1 MLGTHARRLHARV
14 CLCMLVCSL
23 TSLIL
28 FTICWRLLYMPNFTT
43 LQAAAM
49 PNNFYAHARRQER
62 QDARVHSG
70 STRLHFMAMRDAP
83 EICET
88 AGCVYSLFLA
98 DMTFEF
104 SLSMVVVRV

>member
-1 MLGTHARRLHARV
+1 MLVYA
-14 CLCMLVCSL
+14 CML
-23 TSLIL
+23 THFPHFIYY
-28 FTICWRLLYMPNFTT
+28 LLAAAVHAEFYDPTG
-43 LQAAAM
+43 AAAM